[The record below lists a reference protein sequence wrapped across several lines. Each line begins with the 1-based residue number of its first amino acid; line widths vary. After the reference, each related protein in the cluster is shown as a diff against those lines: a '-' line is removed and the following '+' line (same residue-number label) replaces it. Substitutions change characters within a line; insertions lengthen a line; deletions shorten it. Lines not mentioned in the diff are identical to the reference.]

1 MKRILIFIS
10 ALLLYSSLIFAQEAD
25 MKVGELLNTGNWFEL
40 ERVYPAVAPDV
51 QTPMLKQMA
60 EVMLASIL
68 DTGASGANLSDRW
81 FAKNAEVAAALPV
94 GTQNVWGHG
103 GTVQLEIVKVPEYRL
118 TIGTAS
124 ADFKNLP
131 ATVPANGT
139 VSSSR
144 DGRLGMGLLKQ
155 FSKVIFNMFYLV
167 QTTSSCGLSS
177 TYDP

>member
-1 MKRILIFIS
+1 M
-10 ALLLYSSLIFAQEAD
+10 
-25 MKVGELLNTGNWFEL
+25 T
-40 ERVYPAVAPDV
+40 
-51 QTPMLKQMA
+51 
-60 EVMLASIL
+60 
-68 DTGASGANLSDRW
+68 
-81 FAKNAEVAAALPV
+81 AALPV
-94 GTQNVWGHG
+94 ETQNVWGHG

-118 TIGTAS
+118 TIGTSS

>member
-1 MKRILIFIS
+1 
-10 ALLLYSSLIFAQEAD
+10 
-25 MKVGELLNTGNWFEL
+25 
-40 ERVYPAVAPDV
+40 
-51 QTPMLKQMA
+51 MA
-60 EVMLASIL
+60 AS
-68 DTGASGANLSDRW
+68 
-81 FAKNAEVAAALPV
+81 LPV
-94 GTQNVWGHG
+94 ETQNVWGHG
-103 GTVQLEIVKVPEYRL
+103 GAVQLEIVKVPEYRL

-124 ADFKNLP
+124 ADFKNL
-131 ATVPANGT
+131 PANGT

>member
-1 MKRILIFIS
+1 M
-10 ALLLYSSLIFAQEAD
+10 
-25 MKVGELLNTGNWFEL
+25 
-40 ERVYPAVAPDV
+40 
-51 QTPMLKQMA
+51 
-60 EVMLASIL
+60 
-68 DTGASGANLSDRW
+68 
-81 FAKNAEVAAALPV
+81 AAALPV
-94 GTQNVWGHG
+94 ETQNVWGHG